1 LNIFLP
7 YIKKCTFNP
16 LEPSKFF
23 FEFFLQIWRR
33 GVLWVKTGKSKWIL
47 AYFKVSSI
55 NPVRTPRTFNYA
67 WAVSLVLYEH
77 WMNYSRKQ
85 KLLTKRT
92 MFLRKVVKKSSE
104 LAFLPIKILLLQ
116 NLQVKKHF
124 NILIFQIRYIPVYTV
139 QYSIL
144 L

>member
-1 LNIFLP
+1 
-7 YIKKCTFNP
+7 
-16 LEPSKFF
+16 
-23 FEFFLQIWRR
+23 
-33 GVLWVKTGKSKWIL
+33 
-47 AYFKVSSI
+47 
-55 NPVRTPRTFNYA
+55 
-67 WAVSLVLYEH
+67 
-77 WMNYSRKQ
+77 
-85 KLLTKRT
+85 